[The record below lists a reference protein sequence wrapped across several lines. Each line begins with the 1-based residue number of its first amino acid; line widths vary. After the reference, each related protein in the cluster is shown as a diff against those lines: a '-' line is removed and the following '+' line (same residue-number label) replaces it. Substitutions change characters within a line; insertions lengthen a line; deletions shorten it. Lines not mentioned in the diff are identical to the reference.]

1 MGGCEVIAHGCSGY
15 CKMHC
20 SMHQEA
26 RIKEFRATKAQL
38 MAAPE
43 QCSNTCRK
51 MAVQVLRLHHCL
63 SHEGASNGDV
73 AGQKSR

>member
-1 MGGCEVIAHGCSGY
+1 
-15 CKMHC
+15 MHC
-20 SMHQEA
+20 SMHQAA

-43 QCSNTCRK
+43 QSSYTCLK
-51 MAVQVLRLHHCL
+51 MAASVLRTQHCL
-63 SHEGASNGDV
+63 SHEGESNGDV